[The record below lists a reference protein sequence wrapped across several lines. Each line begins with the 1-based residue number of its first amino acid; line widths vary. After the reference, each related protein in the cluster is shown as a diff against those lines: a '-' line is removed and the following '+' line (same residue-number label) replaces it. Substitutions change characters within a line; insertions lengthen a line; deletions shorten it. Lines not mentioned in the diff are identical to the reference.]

1 MIDLLNIFLEIE
13 LLTTCVESFHYEE
26 REDMKEGEKEIGRED
41 VREDVGEKEVKVG
54 REDVITDEDDE

>member
-1 MIDLLNIFLEIE
+1 
-13 LLTTCVESFHYEE
+13 
-26 REDMKEGEKEIGRED
+26 MKEGEKEIGRED

>member
-41 VREDVGEKEVKVG
+41 VGEKEVKVG